1 MDELPGDGDDHG
13 AEHHECAAGDAC
25 WDVLAD
31 LQAGLLDE
39 VTAARLRA
47 RIRADADLAR
57 RHAALTRVR
66 RGLADLGTAL
76 YGDDPSSPAPP
87 VDVSDRL
94 FAAIRAATVAAAS
107 DPSAPI
113 RRGPTRP

>member
-1 MDELPGDGDDHG
+1 MDEVPGDGDDHDG
-13 AEHHECAAGDAC
+13 EHRECAVGDAR

-39 VTAARLRA
+39 ATAARIRA

-76 YGDDPSSPAPP
+76 HADDPTMPAPP
-87 VDVSDRL
+87 ADVSDRL
-94 FAAIRAATVAAAS
+94 LAAIRAATVAAAS
-107 DPSAPI
+107 DPSAPV